1 MRHVSRTHRVALDWL
16 SDRINLEPKIQIR
29 YVETKN
35 QLADILTEDS
45 FSRDEWNHFLCLCL
59 GAESAIRPDSL
70 QRAGALGLLH
80 RLLAMDV
87 VDAEGHEDGAEGED
101 NTPGNIRYGTFSK
114 DITRQ
119 DECGTL

>member
-1 MRHVSRTHRVALDWL
+1 MESL
-16 SDRINLEPKIQIR
+16 S
-29 YVETKN
+29 V
-35 QLADILTEDS
+35 
-45 FSRDEWNHFLCLCL
+45 FVF
-59 GAESAIRPDSL
+59 GAESEIRPDSL

-87 VDAEGHEDGAEGED
+87 VDAEGHEDGVEDKD
-101 NTPGNIRYGTFSK
+101 NTRGNKRYGTFSK

>member
-1 MRHVSRTHRVALDWL
+1 MEALPLGWLLGHV
-16 SDRINLEPKIQIR
+16 
-29 YVETKN
+29 
-35 QLADILTEDS
+35 
-45 FSRDEWNHFLCLCL
+45 F

-80 RLLAMDV
+80 RLHVMDV
-87 VDAEGHEDGAEGED
+87 VDAEGHEDGAEDED
-101 NTPGNIRYGTFSK
+101 KTRGNIRYGTFSK